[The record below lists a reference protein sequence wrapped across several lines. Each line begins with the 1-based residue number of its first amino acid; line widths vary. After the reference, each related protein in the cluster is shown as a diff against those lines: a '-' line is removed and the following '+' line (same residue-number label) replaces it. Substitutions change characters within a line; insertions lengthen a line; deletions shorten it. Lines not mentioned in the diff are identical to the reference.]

1 MRVLIIEDNNSTA
14 QTIEL
19 ALAKEGI
26 ICDRSELGEDG
37 LEVSKLYDYDLI
49 CLDIMLPDIS
59 GYDVLKRI
67 RDSKRNIPILILSGL
82 GASEEKVKGL
92 GFGAD
97 DYLTKPFN
105 MSELVARVKAIIR
118 RSRGHPDSIIE
129 VNDLTVNLDLHN
141 TKIHGNPVHLTS
153 KEQAILELLALRKG
167 QIVTKEQFLTH
178 LYNGIDEPELKIID
192 VFVCKMRK
200 KIFEASAGINYV
212 ETIWGRGYSLKNP
225 DEIPEN
231 QRKVVD

>member
-1 MRVLIIEDNNSTA
+1 MRVLIIEDNHSTA

-37 LEVSKLYDYDLI
+37 LEVSKLYEYDLI
-49 CLDIMLPDIS
+49 ILDLMLPDIS
-59 GYDVLKRI
+59 GFDVLKRI
-67 RDSKRNIPILILSGL
+67 RDAKRNIPILILSGL

-105 MSELVARVKAIIR
+105 MNELVARVKAIIR
-118 RSRGHPDSIIE
+118 RSRGHPDSVIE
-129 VNDLTVNLDLHN
+129 VDNLVVNLDLHN
-141 TKIHGNPVHLTS
+141 TKINNNIVHLTS
-153 KEQAILELLALRKG
+153 KEQAVLELMALRKG

-200 KIFEASAGINYV
+200 KIYEASTGTNYI
-212 ETIWGRGYSLKNP
+212 ETIWGRGYSLKHPN
-225 DEIPEN
+225 EIPDN
-231 QRKVVD
+231 QKKFVD